1 MITCW
6 CACLSHDTELLEDR
20 TEEFR
25 IVLQVPSKAYAFCEL
40 FCASY
45 KGENLPPGC
54 SPVPGGQR
62 HVDRALVWAYRVHR
76 VRSCILGWR
85 FTAAALG
92 ISGTSAP
99 SPWSQGQPRGSQTS
113 TLVNSHPPV
122 PGSLLQCT
130 TNLGICKLSP

>member
-25 IVLQVPSKAYAFCEL
+25 VVLQVASKACAFCEL
-40 FCASY
+40 LCASY
-45 KGENLPPGC
+45 KGEDLPPGS

-62 HVDRALVWAYRVHR
+62 HADRALVWAYRVHR
-76 VRSCILGWR
+76 VRSCILR

-99 SPWSQGQPRGSQTS
+99 SPWSQGEPRGSQTS
-113 TLVNSHPPV
+113 TLVTVTHQCLALCFNALSTREFAN
-122 PGSLLQCT
+122 SLL
-130 TNLGICKLSP
+130 NI